1 MNSVQ
6 EMQKCVP
13 NSFII
18 ALKVPK
24 SLVIIRQSLKLKVG
38 VFQQAASSSN
48 RSD

>member
-6 EMQKCVP
+6 EMQKRVP